1 MSFFKLWIC
10 FVILALSL
18 LPFRSD
24 GKIVIL
30 EILGM
35 LFTNRLIGFI
45 FSALVLFIF
54 LPFTVPYSIKNIINK
69 NK

>member
-1 MSFFKLWIC
+1 MPFFKLWTC
-10 FVILALSL
+10 FVLLALLL
-18 LPFRSD
+18 LPFRND
-24 GKIVIL
+24 GKIVIT

-35 LFTNRLIGFI
+35 LFTNRLIGLI